1 MFWKVIEYILSLK
14 YSFYQKVFQMASIL
28 LKILNFFEIYYCNFL
43 AEDIKSLKSWEQI
56 KGAKKPVRNTSAKMF
71 WRLGIKSKIVLSE
84 KFLTK
89 IWRK

>member
-1 MFWKVIEYILSLK
+1 MD
-14 YSFYQKVFQMASIL
+14 
-28 LKILNFFEIYYCNFL
+28 LNKLYRIRGDKFFRIYFCNFL
-43 AEDIKSLKSWEQI
+43 PEDIKSLKIWEQI

-71 WRLGIKSKIVLSE
+71 WRVGIKSNKVLSE